1 MKKLRTTLFVCL
13 TALAVLTAFGCKQG
27 GEDIGTGK
35 TANWGSQGQLPGQQ
49 KTLVLTNDTESI
61 IDWWLVA
68 DTEGEVLSYKGKT
81 DNSVI
86 ASVST
91 AGDIQPKEKF
101 TITFSNGFFQ
111 KTSRDVVLYISMPT
125 YQPKEKG
132 YVKGKTDYRG
142 TVTIQSGAGVG
153 INASKYA
160 KEVKPIAV
168 YTLQNNEYGKGHA
181 EPTPEGSFSMIK
193 GSWSDNY
200 RITGLTVLKPVDSN
214 VEDFAEGNKFEVV
227 SGINYDFSKNPIEEG
242 KQRSIVI
249 TVPETGYYAIGLK
262 QPDRFSEED
271 KINSETYNTQKNW
284 IFVKKLESTKK
295 HDSITRLSSDYDG
308 KINLDGK
315 DYITAGNKQP
325 VTGRNVA
332 PTLYEFIPAVPGEK

>member
-35 TANWGSQGQLPGQQ
+35 TAKWGSQKQLTGQQ
-49 KTLVLTNDTESI
+49 KKLVLTNDTESV
-61 IDWWLVA
+61 IDWWLIA

-81 DNSVI
+81 DNNVI

-91 AGDIQPKEKF
+91 TRDIQPKEEF
-101 TITFSNGFFQ
+101 IITFSNGFFET
-111 KTSRDVVLYISMPT
+111 TSRDVVLYISMPD
-125 YQPKEKG
+125 YQPQEEG

-181 EPTPEGSFSMIK
+181 KPTPAGNFEMTVGT
-193 GSWSDNY
+193 WSDNY
-200 RITGLTVLKPVDSN
+200 RITGLTVLKPVDSVTN
-214 VEDFAEGNKFEVV
+214 DFTEGGKFAVV

-242 KQRSIVI
+242 KERSIVI

-262 QPDRFSEED
+262 QPDRFSETD
-271 KINSETYNTQKNW
+271 KSNPKYDEQKNW
-284 IFVKKLESTKK
+284 IWVKKLESSEK
-295 HDSITRLSSDYDG
+295 HTLITRLSSDYDG

-315 DYITAGNKQP
+315 DYIAAGNKQL